1 MNLES
6 MLEALADDVQF
17 PAAPQFAMPSAP
29 SRVHRAPVR
38 PWLIAAVIALVI
50 FIATLVN
57 PDARRA
63 VADWLGI
70 GSIRI
75 DLVDE
80 LLDRGEPVAIN
91 SSFLVGER
99 TDVDDLQ
106 FPTPILGLPDADV
119 SAAYQRTGD
128 RAVMITLYYPAS
140 ESLPAIGESDLGAVL
155 MQVDDPRNVFD
166 LVKQTMLP
174 NAEPV
179 PFGDRDAFW
188 ITSGTLSAAPYDPG
202 GIFGLP
208 RVSRVTGNVLL
219 WEVGGISYR
228 LETGLDRVAAVRLA
242 ESLVP
247 LDPGTDGATGLYGRV
262 DSHAA
267 RKDVPWFAAS
277 LSSLPSRSPSLPRRS
292 PPVVGPSPRSPRSR
306 RRSGP
311 AMRSRSIS
319 ASCSMGSRR

>member
-29 SRVHRAPVR
+29 PRVHRAPVR
-38 PWLIAAVIALVI
+38 PWLIAAAIALVI
-50 FIATLVN
+50 FIATLAN

-80 LLDRGEPVAIN
+80 LLDRGEPVAID

-99 TDVDDLQ
+99 TDLDDLQ
-106 FPTPILGLPDADV
+106 FPAPILGLPDADV
-119 SAAYQRTGD
+119 SAAYQRTEE
-128 RAVMITLYYPAS
+128 RAAMVTLYYPAS
-140 ESLPAIGESDLGAVL
+140 EALPAIGETDLGAVL
-155 MQVDDPRNVFD
+155 MQVDDPRNVFM
-166 LVKQTMLP
+166 LVKQTRFSDVEYVTLG
-174 NAEPV
+174 V
-179 PFGDRDAFW
+179 QDAFW
-188 ITSGTLSAAPYDPG
+188 ITSGTLSAVPYDPG
-202 GIFGLP
+202 AIFGLP
-208 RVSRVTGNVLL
+208 MVSRVTGNVLI
-219 WEVGGISYR
+219 WEANDISYR
-228 LETGLDRVAAVRLA
+228 LETSLDQAGAIRLA

-247 LDPGTDGATGLYGRV
+247 LDAGTDRATGLYGRA
-262 DSHAA
+262 DSHVA

-277 LSSLPSRSPSLPRRS
+277 LSSLPSRSPSLPRQS
-292 PPVVGPSPRSPRSR
+292 PPVAGPSRRSPRSR

-311 AMRSRSIS
+311 ARRSPSIS